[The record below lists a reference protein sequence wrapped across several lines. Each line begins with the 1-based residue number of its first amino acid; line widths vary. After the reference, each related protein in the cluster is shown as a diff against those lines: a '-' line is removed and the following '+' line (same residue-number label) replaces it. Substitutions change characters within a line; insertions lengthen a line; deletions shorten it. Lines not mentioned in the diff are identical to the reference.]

1 MRRHLMFGTVFSA
14 ALAVAASAQ
23 TPAEQAGAAKSDSA
37 QTITVSGCLRSADA
51 KATGTAGSAT
61 AAPSTPSSSN
71 RAGGF
76 ILTDISPS
84 GTEAAAG
91 AAAPATP
98 TGTAGAGSS
107 SEKKGYRLTGSSSE
121 LSSLVGKRV
130 EVTGSLSNS
139 SAAGAMAGSPAA
151 PGAAAGGS
159 MSSSSSQNLPQF
171 RVTSVKEATGGASCP
186 SEK

>member
-23 TPAEQAGAAKSDSA
+23 TPAEQAGSAAKSDSA

-51 KATGTAGSAT
+51 KATGTSGSA
-61 AAPSTPSSSN
+61 AGAPSTSSSSN

-76 ILTDISPS
+76 ILTDVSPS
-84 GTEAAAG
+84 GTEAAAATPPTG
-91 AAAPATP
+91 TP
-98 TGTAGAGSS
+98 TGTAGAAGSS

-130 EVTGSLSNS
+130 EVTGSLSG
-139 SAAGAMAGSPAA
+139 SAAGAAPSSPAA
-151 PGAAAGGS
+151 GS
-159 MSSSSSQNLPQF
+159 MSSSQNMPQF

-186 SEK
+186 SESK